1 MMISSSFRK
10 IETKQLNSDPR
21 ILIFLVL
28 RTTSPAAYTAYV
40 NIRSSHEMKAAI
52 RGLSWVSLKKV
63 KQPFTDGNS
72 KAKLTA
78 F

>member
-28 RTTSPAAYTAYV
+28 RTTSPAAYTGYV

-52 RGLSWVSLKKV
+52 RGLS
-63 KQPFTDGNS
+63 
-72 KAKLTA
+72 
-78 F
+78 